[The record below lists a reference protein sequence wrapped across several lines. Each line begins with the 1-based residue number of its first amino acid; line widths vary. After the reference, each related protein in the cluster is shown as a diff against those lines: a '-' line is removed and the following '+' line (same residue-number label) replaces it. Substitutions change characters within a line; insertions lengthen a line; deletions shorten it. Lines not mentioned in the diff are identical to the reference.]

1 MRKIYLT
8 SLALLLA
15 LMHLAFLQGG
25 TVYAQQDPPPEE
37 CLSCFSCSIVAL
49 PIIVIMVIIVIF
61 LINIALLVWVARDA
75 KIRGMDN
82 PVIWMLLV
90 FFTGFIGLIIYLLA
104 RTQGYIIICE
114 NCNNKKL
121 EILSKCPHCEK

>member
-1 MRKIYLT
+1 MRKIYFT
-8 SLALLLA
+8 PLALLLA

-25 TVYAQQDPPPEE
+25 TVYAQQDPCAED
-37 CLSCFSCSIVAL
+37 CLGCFVCSTFIAI
-49 PIIVIMVIIVIF
+49 PIIVIL

-90 FFTGFIGLIIYLLA
+90 FFTSFIGLIVYLLV